1 MTQQFLNNAYRL
13 DSSEATR
20 NFYKDWAASY
30 EEEITENG
38 YASPLRTA
46 EALVKC
52 NAPLNAPLLDVG
64 CGTGLSGAI
73 LQNAGF
79 TELQGSDFTP
89 EMLAEAKAKEIYTH
103 LHQADLNDPF
113 EFVTEPFAVMTAI
126 GVFAPGHA
134 PPETIATIVDLL
146 TQGGL
151 FGFSM
156 NDHTLENP
164 GYMAEINRLLAERKV
179 RVRWQEYGDHL
190 PKIGLNSVIMVL
202 ERIT

>member
-1 MTQQFLNNAYRL
+1 MTQQFLNSAYDL
-13 DSSEATR
+13 ENSDATR
-20 NFYKDWAASY
+20 NLYRDWAESY
-30 EEEITENG
+30 EEEIIENG
-38 YASPLRTA
+38 YASPVRTA

-52 NAPLNAPLLDVG
+52 NAPLNVPLLDIG
-64 CGTGLSGAI
+64 CGTGLSGVI
-73 LQNAGF
+73 LQSAGF
-79 TELQGSDFTP
+79 MELHGSDFSP
-89 EMLAEAKAKEIYTH
+89 EMLAKAKAKGIYTR

-113 EFVTEPFAVMTAI
+113 EFVTEPFAVITAI

-146 TQGGL
+146 TVGGL

-164 GYMAEINRLLAERKV
+164 GYMLEINRLIGERKV

-190 PKIGLNSVIMVL
+190 PGIGLNSMIMVL
-202 ERIT
+202 ERLG